1 MQETKSAHLK
11 DDSDSSSRTEPQQNL
26 MLLCQ
31 ADTEN
36 SACVTQ
42 VTFRHPVDRLLD
54 TCLYC
59 LIEDTALDFLEN
71 RVNVVIIKCV
81 MVSCVLKIRIYQEAA
96 KVRQG
101 YSFGTDDKQTV
112 TLWDTQR

>member
-59 LIEDTALDFLEN
+59 LIEDTAFE
-71 RVNVVIIKCV
+71 
-81 MVSCVLKIRIYQEAA
+81 M
-96 KVRQG
+96 
-101 YSFGTDDKQTV
+101 
-112 TLWDTQR
+112 